1 MSILKDKVYEEMD
14 WLSQAIQPM
23 TSPIEE
29 VIDKAP
35 DTIPFTQRQ
44 LLSELSIYSMSV
56 NTNDIIKTVF
66 NQYLKTNNIS
76 LQGTSFSERDFLVKN
91 FKVVLTIDKMFI
103 KKTDDAAGYISKD
116 RKPLENTEA
125 LDMMRRNQSL
135 YDLNSRNVRRNS
147 GSKRAA
153 EVKQILFK
161 DSEDHDLNTLL
172 VQWTRKEDFLI
183 KSVDAFSYVVD
194 VVNAYVIHGDIK
206 SFGEI
211 ARIKLMLNKGQ
222 PIYSFGK

>member
-1 MSILKDKVYEEMD
+1 M
-14 WLSQAIQPM
+14 
-23 TSPIEE
+23 
-29 VIDKAP
+29 
-35 DTIPFTQRQ
+35 
-44 LLSELSIYSMSV
+44 
-56 NTNDIIKTVF
+56 
-66 NQYLKTNNIS
+66 KTNNIS

-103 KKTDDAAGYISKD
+103 KKTDDIAGYISKD

-172 VQWTRKEDFLI
+172 AQWTRKEDFLI
-183 KSVDAFSYVVD
+183 KSVDAFGYVVD
-194 VVNAYVIHGDIK
+194 VVSAYVIHGDIK